1 MDLIFDIS
9 VWRLLGVGVNF
20 CACLVNAASIR
31 IFFRNSKALED
42 FLVMCL
48 LVVLQNS
55 MESGKISLVA
65 GLGWAVMPCMRFLG
79 VVVDN

>member
-1 MDLIFDIS
+1 MDLVLDNAVRRPSNIS
-9 VWRLLGVGVNF
+9 ANFQTCFVNG
-20 CACLVNAASIR
+20 ASIR

-55 MESGKISLVA
+55 MESGEISLVA
-65 GLGWAVMPCMRFLG
+65 GLGWAVMPCMRFFG